1 MEFRR
6 QGAPP
11 GVDGALTVQPSA
23 AAPGLVLRPWA
34 EQDIPAMVAA
44 HRDPVMRHWLRH
56 PVLTAEEAHQTILAH
71 RADCLAGTSFSFA
84 VLEARANGA
93 TGDLVGGVSIRG
105 LASEA
110 ASGEVGYRV
119 TAPARGRGIAP
130 RALSAVCEWAFRLP
144 RVQPLEQLELMHAVG
159 NHASCRVADKAGFA
173 LSAVLPPLLPESP
186 DDGHLHIRL
195 ASVRPSPGKR

>member
-1 MEFRR
+1 MAFQD
-6 QGAPP
+6 QGEPP
-11 GVDGALTVQPSA
+11 GTEDALIVQPSA
-23 AAPGLVLRPWA
+23 AGPGLLLRPWT

-56 PVLTAEEAHQTILAH
+56 LVTTTEEAHRIIQGR
-71 RADCLAGTSFSFA
+71 RADRRAGTGFSFA
-84 VLEARANGA
+84 VLAGA
-93 TGDLVGGVSIRG
+93 AGDLVGGVSLRG

-110 ASGEVGYRV
+110 ASGEVGYWI

-144 RVQPLEQLELMHAVG
+144 RTRPLEQLELIHTVG

-173 LSAVLPPLLPESP
+173 LSAVLPPLPPEFP
-186 DDGHLHIRL
+186 DNGHLHIRL
-195 ASVRPSPGKR
+195 AS